1 MWTANVIVRN
11 KISRCIWPE
20 MWHIPILLQSLGYHK
35 FLQLCCRSQLCQEMA
50 RVSCVQLTRQPTHKV
65 LLCHLRMGAPSISKG
80 ARAPPDSL
88 WEKLLPCFVPFATLL
103 RPIQCTHSRRNVE
116 LCFSSASRLHYLACP
131 YRNRTFPSACN
142 PIGHSKGRER
152 TKMILCDPAFRQLST
167 HKSWSDRNGEAWGTA
182 VPYTQRCLQEQK
194 KGKTVHK
201 TKTVFSTWQARRAF
215 SKLFLFSY
223 FAVFVF
229 CVSRWE

>member
-1 MWTANVIVRN
+1 
-11 KISRCIWPE
+11 
-20 MWHIPILLQSLGYHK
+20 
-35 FLQLCCRSQLCQEMA
+35 
-50 RVSCVQLTRQPTHKV
+50 
-65 LLCHLRMGAPSISKG
+65 
-80 ARAPPDSL
+80 
-88 WEKLLPCFVPFATLL
+88 
-103 RPIQCTHSRRNVE
+103 
-116 LCFSSASRLHYLACP
+116 
-131 YRNRTFPSACN
+131 
-142 PIGHSKGRER
+142 
-152 TKMILCDPAFRQLST
+152 MILCDPAFRQLST

-229 CVSRWE
+229 CVSRWEQKTMLPLGIIYSSQLRSNDHKQNHLKNNIEMFFILKTNDSLLCIWQLEMGPLSLMTFLLCSVLIFICYCAFVHSTSNTWHSHSVLLTQ